1 MAPAGGTQL
10 AEEQSIPTAHSLT
23 VKLDYVPPLPKTQ
36 ECCNII
42 PCWLL
47 KPDISIRSTEPLN
60 QLLRSMSSSFCISL
74 FFVKTCAPMPFYWI
88 FSIFQVGGGIAYML
102 L

>member
-36 ECCNII
+36 ECCNTVLVVITRY
-42 PCWLL
+42 
-47 KPDISIRSTEPLN
+47 KH
-60 QLLRSMSSSFCISL
+60 
-74 FFVKTCAPMPFYWI
+74 KKH
-88 FSIFQVGGGIAYML
+88 
-102 L
+102 